1 MGGGMRDP
9 LEQRVTERLLLARL
23 AQLALL
29 LLLALVVGFGQA
41 VALPAL
47 AVATVLAVL
56 LWLSRRRYLGQSVLL
71 ASGLFDLLAL
81 FVAMQLAGVEL
92 ASRSVEPAPGLVI
105 VSGLVVVFVWVLAAA
120 PLDTRY
126 SALLLPVGWLVWR
139 AGPAGMLA
147 PAAGLRAAIEAT
159 AGLGLSFPLAD
170 LVVVGCVAAASSAA
184 EAFRTALRVRS
195 GEWAAQRSEDERT
208 GGLMQLI
215 AELAPGRDDALAE
228 SDVDNPA
235 IIRATL
241 YGLGRQTMQ
250 ALRQA
255 STARLVA
262 VLLYDPEAPQ
272 NGAQESALL
281 IYAGDRLWGW
291 GAQTVFA
298 QDSLRESERELGCG
312 FPLDVPA
319 PADPEIALL
328 VARGRVVGK
337 LLVDGW
343 GAGRPAGLRTG
354 QRRDAVAMLAQ
365 LLALRVENRLLEQ
378 ELTGSLFATIE
389 SLVTGL
395 EARDPYTQGH
405 SYRVTHYA
413 AAIGEEMGLPAE
425 TIEELRLGG
434 MLHDIGKIVLPEALL
449 HKEEELTP
457 EEWAQYVR
465 YPLVGA
471 KIIDSFN
478 HSRNVLGIVLH
489 HAEHYDG
496 SGFPRGLRGEE
507 IPLLARIVRVADTL
521 EMLTGPRPY
530 GEPPWSLQDAA
541 EEIERRAGTEFDPQV
556 VKAFLRLVQRRG
568 ESLLLDREPAVAQ

>member
-1 MGGGMRDP
+1 MRDP

-29 LLLALVVGFGQA
+29 LLLALVTGFGRA
-41 VALPAL
+41 IILPAL

-56 LWLSRRRYLGQSVLL
+56 LWLCRRRYLGQGVWL
-71 ASGLFDLLAL
+71 ASGLFELLAL
-81 FVAMQLAGVEL
+81 FVALRLAGVEL
-92 ASRSVEPAPGLVI
+92 AFEGAEPAPGLVI
-105 VSGLVVVFVWVLAAA
+105 VSGLVVLFVWVLAAA
-120 PLDTRY
+120 PLDARY
-126 SALLLPVGWLVWR
+126 SALLLPAGWLVWR
-139 AGPAGMLA
+139 AGPAGLLA
-147 PAAGLRAAIEAT
+147 PAAGLGAAIEAT
-159 AGLGLSFPLAD
+159 AGIGVSFPLAD
-170 LVVVGCVAAASSAA
+170 LVVVACVAAASSAA

-195 GEWAAQRSEDERT
+195 SEWAALRSEDERA

-235 IIRATL
+235 VIRATL
-241 YGLGRQTMQ
+241 YGLGRQTME

-255 STARLVA
+255 SAARLVA

-272 NGAQESALL
+272 SGAQESALL
-281 IYAGDRLWGW
+281 VYAGESLW

-298 QDSLRESERELGCG
+298 QDSLRELERELGCG

-328 VARGRVVGK
+328 VARGNVAGK

-343 GAGRPAGLRTG
+343 GAGLPARPRDE

-365 LLALRVENRLLEQ
+365 LLALRIENRLLEQ

-434 MLHDIGKIVLPEALL
+434 MLHDIGKIVLPETLL

-457 EEWAQYVR
+457 EEWAQYSR

-471 KIIDSFN
+471 KIIDAFN

-568 ESLLLDREPAVAQ
+568 ESLLLDREPAAAR

>member
-1 MGGGMRDP
+1 MRDP

-23 AQLALL
+23 ALLALV
-29 LLLALVVGFGQA
+29 LLLALVAGFGRA
-41 VALPAL
+41 VVLPAL

-81 FVAMQLAGVEL
+81 FVALRLAGVEL
-92 ASRSVEPAPGLVI
+92 AFEGVEPAPGLVI
-105 VSGLVVVFVWVLAAA
+105 VAGLVVVSVWVLAAA
-120 PLDTRY
+120 PLDARY
-126 SALLLPVGWLVWR
+126 SALLLPAGWLVWR

-195 GEWAAQRSEDERT
+195 SEWAAQRREDERA

-215 AELAPGRDDALAE
+215 AELAAGRDDALAE

-255 STARLVA
+255 SAARLVA

-281 IYAGDRLWGW
+281 IYAGDRLWG
-291 GAQTVFA
+291 AQMVFA

-319 PADPEIALL
+319 PANPEIALL

-337 LLVDGW
+337 LLVDDW
-343 GAGRPAGLRTG
+343 GAGRPAGLRTE

-365 LLALRVENRLLEQ
+365 LLALRIENRLLEQ

-457 EEWAQYVR
+457 EEWAHYVR

-530 GEPPWSLQDAA
+530 GEPPWSLRDAA

-568 ESLLLDREPAVAQ
+568 ESLLLDREPAVAR